1 MAEPH
6 ATLTGAGLALGTVT
20 LTGTIFGMHYDALAI
35 GFVAALVALLHMP
48 PRDGQARTPWRVF
61 SLVAGASFI
70 AGVFAPATAQA
81 ATAYLPWVASLGAD
95 LLRVTSAAIIGATAN
110 VGLPLVFGWMAR
122 KAGGQA

>member
-35 GFVAALVALLHMP
+35 GFVAALVALLHLP
-48 PRDGQARTPWRVF
+48 PREGQARTPWRVF
-61 SLVAGASFI
+61 SLVAGASFL
-70 AGVFAPATAQA
+70 AGIFAPATAQA
-81 ATAYLPWVASLGAD
+81 ATAYLPWVAALGPD
-95 LLRVTSAAIIGATAN
+95 LLRVTSAAVIGVSAH
-110 VGLPLVFGWMAR
+110 VVIPLAFAWLAR